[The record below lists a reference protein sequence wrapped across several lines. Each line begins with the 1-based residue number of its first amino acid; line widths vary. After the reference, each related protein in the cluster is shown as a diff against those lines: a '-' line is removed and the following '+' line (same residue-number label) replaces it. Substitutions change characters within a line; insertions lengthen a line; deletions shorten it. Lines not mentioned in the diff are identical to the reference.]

1 MANYTLRMP
10 APETIN
16 PVGHYTLV
24 LRVQAE
30 YSIAAQ
36 TVTLRCRLETP
47 ATGQHRGFTEL
58 PALLAAIEADLLA
71 IQNHLRASGQEHEP

>member
-1 MANYTLRMP
+1 MANYPTGMSFLN
-10 APETIN
+10 TIN

-30 YSIAAQ
+30 YNVAAQ

-47 ATGQHRGFTEL
+47 TTGQHRGFADL
-58 PALLAAIEADLLA
+58 HALLAAIEADLLA
-71 IQNHLRASGQEHEP
+71 MQQRLIVSAHEQ

>member
-1 MANYTLRMP
+1 MANYPTGMASPNTL
-10 APETIN
+10 N

-36 TVTLRCRLETP
+36 MVTLRCRLETP
-47 ATGQHRGFTEL
+47 ATGEHRGFSDIH
-58 PALLAAIEADLLA
+58 ALLAAIEADLLA
-71 IQNHLRASGQEHEP
+71 IQNRLRVSGQEYEP

>member
-10 APETIN
+10 APETLN
-16 PVGHYTLV
+16 PVGHCTLV

-36 TVTLRCRLETP
+36 TVTLRCRLEAP
-47 ATGQHRGFTEL
+47 STGQHRGFSDL
-58 PALLAAIEADLLA
+58 HALLAAIEADLLDMQQRL
-71 IQNHLRASGQEHEP
+71 IVGEQEQQS